1 MYKCVYIGDEIF
13 SSAINCTGI
22 ETVPALTSEDA
33 EETCL
38 RLLKRIDTE
47 NYGLIMVE
55 DHLWKG
61 FSKDNTKRFIS
72 SVIPVVVPV
81 KRSN

>member
-1 MYKCVYIGDEIF
+1 MYKCVYIGDDIF

-22 ETVPALTSEDA
+22 ETVPAQSAKEA
-33 EETCL
+33 EETCI
-38 RLLKRIDTE
+38 RLLKRNETE

-55 DHLWKG
+55 DHLWDG
-61 FSKDNTKRFIS
+61 FSKDNTKLFIS